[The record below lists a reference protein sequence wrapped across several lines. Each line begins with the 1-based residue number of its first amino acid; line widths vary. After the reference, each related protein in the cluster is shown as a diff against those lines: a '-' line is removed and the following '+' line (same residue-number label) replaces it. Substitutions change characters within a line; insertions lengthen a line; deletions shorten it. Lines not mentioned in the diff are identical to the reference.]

1 MALKDIKA
9 KIGATNRTHKVT
21 RAMEAVSAA
30 KMRRTVGSAL
40 AGRAYARAALGILAR
55 LAASSDLSRHPLL
68 RTTTAEVRLLQD
80 GRSPTSA
87 GKIALLVITS
97 DKGLAGA
104 LNSGVIKAASEAL
117 AAYPQSAVTVYAY
130 GKKGNDFFARRGY
143 AVPFYAENKK
153 DEVERSVMEELAA
166 DLAARFVAGDVDQVL
181 VAYSNFKST
190 FEQRPT
196 VRTLLPLSVE
206 HVRELV
212 EDIVPEKGAQSHV
225 GGPTSHM
232 GNGPAYTI
240 EPADADVLSS
250 LLPRLVAVSLYHMLL
265 EAKASEHSARM
276 VAMKSASD
284 KSKEVAHALTRL
296 ANKLRQAAITREVS
310 EIVGGREALAA

>member
-30 KMRRTVGSAL
+30 KMKKTVAGAL
-40 AGRAYARAALGILAR
+40 AGRPYARAALQILSR
-55 LAASSDLSRHPLL
+55 LATSSELARHPLT
-68 RTTTAEVRLLQD
+68 RARAAEKV
-80 GRSPTSA
+80 
-87 GKIALLVITS
+87 ALVVITS

-104 LNSGVIKAASEAL
+104 LNSGVIRAASGSIAP
-117 AAYPQSAVTVYAY
+117 YPAESVAVYAY
-130 GKKGNDFFARRGY
+130 GKKGFEYFARRAYRIAREWG
-143 AVPFYAENKK
+143 NKK
-153 DEVERSVMEELAA
+153 DQVERSVMEELARELSA
-166 DLAARFVAGDVDQVL
+166 DFAQGAYDQVF

-190 FEQRPT
+190 FEQAPT
-196 VRTLLPLSVE
+196 VRTLLPLSVAA
-206 HVRELV
+206 VRELV
-212 EDIVPEKGAQSHV
+212 EDIVPEKGALSRASARPARPHAE
-225 GGPTSHM
+225 SA
-232 GNGPAYTI
+232 PAYTI
-240 EPADADVLSS
+240 EPEGADVLSA

-284 KSKEVAHALTRL
+284 KSKEIAADLTRL

-310 EIVGGREALAA
+310 EIVGGREALAL